1 MSVLGDKI
9 KKLRKE
15 KGLTQLDLT
24 DNNISRSMLS
34 LIENGLTNPS
44 MTTLQYIAD
53 KLEKPLAYF
62 LVDSYEVSEKCESLI
77 TSVEQLAQS
86 KRYEEVIKEINTYN
100 QQSLNSNFS
109 YLTNR
114 QSGILHY
121 LLGLSAFNLNQA
133 DSLKYLLKAEALLLK
148 ADSALY
154 LCKAYYLLGSL
165 MLIEKKYEKME
176 EYLLKADALIST
188 VTIDNIHFKYKITHN
203 LAFCY
208 YRQQKYK
215 DEIQLINSILLYCQE
230 YEVHYNYGNFNMLL
244 ALAYKNNNQINNALE
259 CNFTAI
265 RYYDFIMN
273 SFIKHR
279 CYVNISILY
288 RISKDS
294 YNAIYYVNEAIK
306 YFEGT
311 SNTKYLINARIEKL
325 INMFVFDIDSS
336 DINDMAKVLLR
347 HKDVDSLAR
356 GELLCIL
363 GCLELKKKN
372 YRKAL
377 PLFQEAEE
385 LIQGNISSEMNIYL
399 YEGLRKLYTHLKKT
413 TEQALYQDK
422 VSALLLQ
429 KPYYKDFLGN

>member
-15 KGLTQLDLT
+15 KGLTQLELV
-24 DNNISRSMLS
+24 DNNVSRSMLS

-62 LVDSYEVSEKCESLI
+62 LVDSYEVSEECESLI
-77 TSVEQLAQS
+77 ASVEQLAQS
-86 KRYEEVIKEINTYN
+86 KKYEEVIKEINAFN

-121 LLGLSAFNLNQA
+121 LLGFSFFSLNQPDA
-133 DSLKYLLKAEALLLK
+133 QKHLLEAEALLLK
-148 ADSALY
+148 AESSLY
-154 LCKAYYLLGSL
+154 LCKTYHQLSTL
-165 MLIEKKYEKME
+165 MFNEKNYDKIE

-188 VTIDNIHFKYKITHN
+188 VTIDNIHLKYNITYN
-203 LAFCY
+203 LALCY
-208 YRQQKYK
+208 YRQQKY
-215 DEIQLINSILLYCQE
+215 ENAIQLINSILLYCRE
-230 YEVHYNYGNFNMLL
+230 YEMHHNYGNFNMLL
-244 ALAYKNNNQINNALE
+244 ALAYKNNNQISNALE

-265 RYYDFIMN
+265 RYYDFIIDP
-273 SFIKHR
+273 FIKHR

-288 RISKDS
+288 RLSKDS
-294 YNAIYYVNEAIK
+294 YNAIYYVNESIK
-306 YFEGT
+306 YFEGIN
-311 SNTKYLINARIEKL
+311 NTKYLINARIEKL
-325 INMFVFDIDSS
+325 INMLVFDIDSS
-336 DINDMAKVLLR
+336 DIADMAKVLLR

-363 GCLELKKKN
+363 GCLELKEKN
-372 YRKAL
+372 YMMSL
-377 PLFQEAEE
+377 SLLQEAEA
-385 LIQGNISSEMNIYL
+385 LIQDNINSEMNIYL
-399 YEGLRKLYTHLKKT
+399 YEGLRKIYSQLEKT

-429 KPYYKDFLGN
+429 RPYYKDFLGN